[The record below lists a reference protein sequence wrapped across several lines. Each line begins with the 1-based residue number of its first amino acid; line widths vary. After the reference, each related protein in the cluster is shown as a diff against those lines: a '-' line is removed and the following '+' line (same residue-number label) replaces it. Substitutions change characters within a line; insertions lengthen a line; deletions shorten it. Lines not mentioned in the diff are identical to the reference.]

1 MPDRDPGFVPAK
13 LSPPRK
19 GTLAAVVGSIVAAG
33 ALFTMTPHEESGRT
47 VAATVAADG
56 TATIRHVAGPR
67 YLTAY
72 LDIVGVP
79 TACDGITKGIRI
91 GQRYTDAQCTARLE
105 RELVIHAEGVI
116 ACVPQLYGRTH
127 QVTAAVLLA
136 YNIGVRGF
144 CGSTAAKLFRL
155 SRWREGCAAFARWNR
170 AGGVVVRGLT
180 LRREREMAECVRGL
194 A

>member
-1 MPDRDPGFVPAK
+1 VTEPARAPAAPVK
-13 LSPPRK
+13 PRH

-33 ALFTMTPHEESGRT
+33 ALFTMTPHEESGRK
-47 VAATVAADG
+47 VEATVTADG
-56 TATIRHVAGPR
+56 AATIRHVSGPR
-67 YLTAY
+67 YLSAY
-72 LDIVGVP
+72 LDIVKVP

-91 GQRYTDAQCTARLE
+91 GQRYTDAQCTALLE
-105 RELVIHAEGVI
+105 RELVVHAEGVI

-136 YNIGVRGF
+136 YNIGVGGF
-144 CGSTAAKLFRL
+144 CKSTAAKLFRVG
-155 SRWREGCAAFARWNR
+155 RWREGCAAFARWNR
-170 AGGVVVRGLT
+170 AGGAVVRGLT